1 MNVFFLKEHGRVKA
15 RVPIVGGDDMTA
27 LGQAITRQ
35 GVDAI
40 DELHEREQRGGHTG
54 GTMLCFPAIPIKRND
69 KTSDRAVQ
77 TELFEMILERFG
89 RIEATTAMHAPIPA
103 RAFV

>member
-1 MNVFFLKEHGRVKA
+1 
-15 RVPIVGGDDMTA
+15 
-27 LGQAITRQ
+27 
-35 GVDAI
+35 
-40 DELHEREQRGGHTG
+40 
-54 GTMLCFPAIPIKRND
+54 MLCFPAIPIKRND